1 MLSGGYPKIFKAFEQ
16 VYFPILKIIY
26 RKADFG
32 INEKPY

>member
-1 MLSGGYPKIFKAFEQ
+1 MLPGDYHKILIAFEK
-16 VYFPILKIIY
+16 VYFTILKIID